1 MWLKKM
7 RIFRGIVILID
18 MFIFAVGAFFIGW
31 VLFPV
36 LSLFYGEKER
46 RRQFAQIIHNSWKFF
61 IFLIETTGAVKVTIR
76 GNLFDIKGKIVAA
89 SHPSLIDIILLIGNM
104 PPSLC
109 LAKKSLLKNPFMRN
123 IVKSL
128 YLINDVDPELF
139 EKSAEEALNDG
150 YNIVIFPTGTRTLPG
165 EDVKLHKGAAQISI
179 ATGVNIVPVRI
190 ETDYPFLLKNHF
202 PLDGG
207 VKPVNY
213 TLTVLPEIKPEDFP
227 AELSDIK
234 LRNHITAKIKE
245 CIN

>member
-1 MWLKKM
+1 MWLKGIK
-7 RIFRGIVILID
+7 IYRGLIVFIE
-18 MFIFAVGAFFIGW
+18 MTIFALGAFFIGW
-31 VLFPV
+31 VLFPM
-36 LSLFYGEKER
+36 LSMFYRGKEQR
-46 RRQFAQIIHNSWKFF
+46 GRFAQIIRNSWRFF
-61 IFLIETTGAVKVTIR
+61 VFLIERTGAVQVTIR
-76 GNLFDIKGKIVAA
+76 GNLSDIKGKIVAA
-89 SHPSLIDIILLIGNM
+89 SHPSLIDIILLIANM

-128 YLINDVDPELF
+128 YLINDVEPEIF
-139 EKSAEEALNDG
+139 EKSAAEALNDG

-179 ATGVNIVPVRI
+179 ATGVDIVPVRI
-190 ETDYPFLLKNHF
+190 ETDYPFLIKNHF
-202 PLDGG
+202 PLDAG
-207 VKPVNY
+207 VKTVNY
-213 TLTVLPEIKPEDFP
+213 TLTVFPEIKHSDFP